1 MRRVLL
7 VVLVVVAL
15 LVVGAAGGGLYL
27 ARRPFP
33 QISGTIRVPG
43 LGDPVEVIRD
53 RWGIPHLFA
62 RSERALFFAQGF
74 VHAQDRLWQMELNRR
89 TASGRLSEMFGEAA
103 LPTDRFIRTIGL
115 RRAAEAHLGMLSPR
129 SREILK
135 AYSAGVNAYL
145 SLVGSR
151 LPLEFTLLRLRPEPW
166 TPADTLAYG
175 KLMAWVLGG
184 DWREEILRQQ
194 LIERFGEG
202 ALERLIPPYPPDAP
216 IIVPGAKG
224 TGGGKRK
231 ALADAPSVWEATA
244 PGHAARTPSGLG
256 ARILRARI
264 PAFLSALGPGGTRG
278 PGLPGVGTLAGAS
291 GLSVTAGLGSNNWVV
306 AGDRTEAGSVLL
318 ANDPHL
324 EAQAPSVW
332 YLMHLSGGPYDV
344 AGATFPGVP
353 GVIVGHNRD
362 IAWGVT
368 NANPDVQDLVVERFH
383 PNDPMRYLY
392 DGRWIQ
398 ATVVREAI
406 RVRGRP
412 EPVVEVVR
420 ITRNGPILNPVVR
433 GLHATLAL
441 RWVALESTTIIEAV
455 EGINRAGSWEE
466 FRGALRSWDAPAQN
480 FVFAHR
486 NGEIGYQLPGRIP
499 VRKTAAGMAGGVP
512 TPGWTGEGDWIGTI
526 PFEALPSRHERS
538 GHISTANNKIAPPA
552 YPHFLGRDWD
562 AGFRAT
568 RIDELLAEG
577 GHTIE
582 SLKRMQMDVLSLPGR
597 AVVEALRGARVLD
610 PDLRGLFDEL
620 LGWDGVLAAG
630 SRPAAVYQAFLD
642 SLIRELFRDPLDE
655 AVFGRYLRQY
665 DNAVQA
671 TVALLGDPGSGWWR
685 GSRDRLVEAAMRDA
699 ARTLERRMGKNR
711 DRWRWGRLHQPVF
724 VHPIGR
730 MKALSWI
737 FNITP
742 PEVGGDAFTVNNTA
756 FNPEEPFRQMIVASY
771 RQILDPS
778 DWDRS
783 VVVHTT
789 GQSGLPFHRHYKDF
803 AGPWARGEY
812 VPLLFSRQKIE
823 QAAQGRLLLAP
834 K

>member
-7 VVLVVVAL
+7 VVVVVVAL

-33 QISGTIRVPG
+33 QISGTIRAPG

-74 VHAQDRLWQMELNRR
+74 VHAQDRLWQMELSRR
-89 TASGRLSEMFGEAA
+89 TASGRLAEIFGEAA
-103 LPTDRFIRTIGL
+103 LPTDRFLRTIGL
-115 RRAAEAHLGMLSPR
+115 RRSAEAHLGALSPR
-129 SREILK
+129 AREILE
-135 AYSAGVNAYL
+135 AYTAGVNAYL
-145 SLVGSR
+145 AHAGGR
-151 LPLEFTLLRLRPEPW
+151 LPLEFILLRFRPEQW
-166 TPADTLAYG
+166 TPTDTLAYG

-202 ALERLIPPYPPDAP
+202 ALERLMPPYPSDAP
-216 IIVPGAKG
+216 IIVPGARG
-224 TGGGKRK
+224 TGKGSAVTRTAAGLMAGAGAMSPLPAAGG
-231 ALADAPSVWEATA
+231 
-244 PGHAARTPSGLG
+244 
-256 ARILRARI
+256 
-264 PAFLSALGPGGTRG
+264 
-278 PGLPGVGTLAGAS
+278 LAGAARPDPA
-291 GLSVTAGLGSNNWVV
+291 GITAMPGMPGLGSNNWVV

-324 EAQAPSVW
+324 EAQTPSVW
-332 YLMHLSGGPYDV
+332 HLMHLSGGPFDV
-344 AGATFPGVP
+344 VGATFPGVP

-383 PNDPMRYLY
+383 PNDPTRYLY
-392 DGRWIQ
+392 DGRWIR
-398 ATVVREAI
+398 ATVAREAI

-412 EPVVEVVR
+412 DPVVELVR
-420 ITRNGPILNPVVR
+420 ITRNGPVLNPVVR

-441 RWVALESTTIIEAV
+441 RWTALDSTTIIEAV
-455 EGINRAGSWEE
+455 DGINRASSWEE
-466 FRGALRSWDAPAQN
+466 FRAALRSWDAPAQN

-486 NGEIGYQLPGRIP
+486 NGEIGYQLPGKIP
-499 VRKTAAGMAGGVP
+499 VRKATAGLPGGLPV
-512 TPGWTGEGDWIGTI
+512 PGWTGEGDWIGTI
-526 PFEALPSRHERS
+526 PFEELPSRHGRS
-538 GHISTANNKIAPPA
+538 GHIATANNRIAPPS

-562 AGFRAT
+562 AGFRAR
-568 RIDELLAEG
+568 RIGELLAEG
-577 GHTIE
+577 RHTVE
-582 SLKRMQMDVLSLPGR
+582 SLKRVQMDVLSLPGR

-610 PDLRGLFDEL
+610 PALRGLFEEM
-620 LGWDGVLAAG
+620 LGWDGVMAAG

-642 SLIRELFRDPLDE
+642 SLVRELFRDPLDE

-665 DNAVQA
+665 DNTVQA
-671 TVALLGDPGSGWWR
+671 TIALLRDPGSGWWR
-685 GSRDRLVEAAMRDA
+685 GSRDRVVEAAMREA
-699 ARTLERRMGKNR
+699 VRTLERRMGRNR

-730 MKALSWI
+730 IKALAWI
-737 FNITP
+737 FNVTP

-756 FNPEEPFRQMIVASY
+756 FNPEEPFRQVIVASY

-783 VVVHTT
+783 VVIHTT

-834 K
+834 GE